1 MDAKAVYI
9 GSMRK
14 VLLIGFAVLVT
25 APVAGAVAPSLTV
38 SATDRR
44 PQAAFSAPFASD
56 ATLYFAN
63 KPDRATDGQFFTEN
77 VESID
82 SVTDDEL
89 AAGRWVSESRL
100 DPGTYYVMMRASP
113 DFDSCYLFD
122 SGGYDP
128 KCADGYSS
136 VATIT
141 IAKPVSRYTASAQAL
156 RYLGVVHANLRATT
170 LGEKRAYRVCYRTA
184 AKKRRCTAGTL
195 DGYSWESAATDTLR
209 LSTRLMPKSTT
220 LTWWVGARQIASK
233 TVRVR

>member
-1 MDAKAVYI
+1 V
-9 GSMRK
+9 RK
-14 VLLIGFAVLVT
+14 ILLLGFAALFV
-25 APVAGAVAPSLTV
+25 APVAAAVAPSLTV

-44 PQAAFSAPFASD
+44 PQATFSAPFASD
-56 ATLYFAN
+56 ATIYFAS

-77 VESID
+77 VETLD

-100 DPGTYYVMMRASP
+100 DPGTYYVMLRASP
-113 DFDSCYLFD
+113 DFDGCYLFE

-128 KCADGYSS
+128 KCADGFSS
-136 VATIT
+136 VSTLTIP
-141 IAKPVSRYTASAQAL
+141 KPASRYTASVQAL
-156 RYLGVVHANLRATT
+156 RYLGVVHADLRAAP

-209 LSTRLMPKSTT
+209 LSTRFMPKTAT
-220 LTWWVGARQIASK
+220 LTWWVGARQVASK
-233 TVRVR
+233 TLRVR